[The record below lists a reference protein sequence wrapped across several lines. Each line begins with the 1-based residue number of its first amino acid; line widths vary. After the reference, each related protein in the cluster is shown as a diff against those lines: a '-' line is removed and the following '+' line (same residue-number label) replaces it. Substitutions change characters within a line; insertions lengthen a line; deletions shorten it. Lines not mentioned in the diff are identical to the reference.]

1 MAQTLGEAI
10 RLLNRLGVFDI
21 TDMSMDNNSENTY
34 NIAHRFQEEVIV
46 PLLAIQNNC
55 SFVMTQGE
63 RYLLFADKITAK
75 VVSWEDKNIVEFEE
89 DIKRLYSLD
98 AWSFLKKWYGVY
110 PQMTSLDFL
119 HIKVGKEENKNE

>member
-75 VVSWEDKNIVEFEE
+75 VVSWEDKNIVLLEE
-89 DIKRLYSLD
+89 DIKRLYNLD
-98 AWSFLKKWYGVY
+98 AWSFLKKWYNVY

-119 HIKVGKEENKNE
+119 HIKVGKEGNN

>member
-46 PLLAIQNNC
+46 PLLAIKNNC
-55 SFVMTQGE
+55 GFVLSKGD
-63 RYLLFADKITAK
+63 RYLLFADNITAK
-75 VVSWEDKNIVEFEE
+75 VVEWDSKSIVSLEE
-89 DIKRLYSLD
+89 DIKRLYNLD
-98 AWSFLKKWYGVY
+98 AWTFLKKWYRVY

-119 HIKVGKEENKNE
+119 HIKVGKEGNK

>member
-10 RLLNRLGVFDI
+10 RLLNRLGVFNI

-46 PLLAIQNNC
+46 PLLAIRNNC
-55 SFVMTQGE
+55 SFVTTQGE
-63 RYLLFADKITAK
+63 RYLLFADKITEK
-75 VVSWEDKNIVEFEE
+75 VISWEDKNIVLLEE
-89 DIKRLYSLD
+89 DIKRLYNLD
-98 AWSFLKKWYGVY
+98 AWSFLKKWYRVY

-119 HIKVGKEENKNE
+119 HIKVGKEGNNNE

>member
-46 PLLAIQNNC
+46 PLLAVKNNC
-55 SFVMTQGE
+55 SFVTSQGDK
-63 RYLLFADKITAK
+63 YLCFADNITAK
-75 VVSWEDKNIVEFEE
+75 VTYWKDKNIVTLEE
-89 DIKRLYSLD
+89 DIKRLYNLG
-98 AWSFLKKWYGVY
+98 AWTFLKKWYGVY

-119 HIKVGKEENKNE
+119 HIKVGKEGNNNE

>member
-75 VVSWEDKNIVEFEE
+75 VVSWEDKNIVLLEE
-89 DIKRLYSLD
+89 DIKRLYNLD
-98 AWSFLKKWYGVY
+98 ACSFLKKWYGVY
-110 PQMTSLDFL
+110 PQMPSLDFL
-119 HIKVGKEENKNE
+119 HIKVGQEENKNE

>member
-75 VVSWEDKNIVEFEE
+75 VVSWEDKNIVLLEE
-89 DIKRLYSLD
+89 DIKRLYNLD

>member
-34 NIAHRFQEEVIV
+34 NIAHRFQEEIIV
-46 PLLAIQNNC
+46 PLLAVQNNWG
-55 SFVMTQGE
+55 FVTTQGE
-63 RYLLFADKITAK
+63 RYLYFADRITAK
-75 VVSWEDKNIVEFEE
+75 VVSWEDKNIVDFEE
-89 DIKRLYSLD
+89 DIKRLYNLD

>member
-46 PLLAIQNNC
+46 PLLAIKNNC
-55 SFVMTQGE
+55 GFVMSKGE
-63 RYLLFADKITAK
+63 RYLLFADNITVK
-75 VVSWEDKNIVEFEE
+75 VVEWDSKSIVSLEE
-89 DIKRLYSLD
+89 DIKRLYNLD
-98 AWSFLKKWYGVY
+98 AWTFLKKWYNVY

-119 HIKVGKEENKNE
+119 HIKVGKEGNKNE

>member
-75 VVSWEDKNIVEFEE
+75 VVSWEDKNIVLFEE
-89 DIKRLYSLD
+89 DIKRLYNLD
-98 AWSFLKKWYGVY
+98 AWSFLKKWYRVY

-119 HIKVGKEENKNE
+119 HIKVGKEGNNNE

>member
-34 NIAHRFQEEVIV
+34 NIAHRFQEEVII

-75 VVSWEDKNIVEFEE
+75 VISWEDKNIVLLEE
-89 DIKRLYSLD
+89 DIKRLYNLD
-98 AWSFLKKWYGVY
+98 AWSFLKKWYRVY

-119 HIKVGKEENKNE
+119 HIKVGKEENNNE

>member
-34 NIAHRFQEEVIV
+34 KIAHRFQEEVIV

-55 SFVMTQGE
+55 GFVLSKGDK
-63 RYLLFADKITAK
+63 YLLFADNITAK
-75 VVSWEDKNIVEFEE
+75 VFEWDSKSIVSLEE
-89 DIKRLYSLD
+89 DIKRLYNLD
-98 AWSFLKKWYGVY
+98 AWYFLKKWYGVY

-119 HIKVGKEENKNE
+119 HIKVGKEGNKNE

>member
-46 PLLAIQNNC
+46 PLLAIRNNC

-63 RYLLFADKITAK
+63 RYLLFADKITAE
-75 VVSWEDKNIVEFEE
+75 VVSWEDKNIVLFEE
-89 DIKRLYSLD
+89 DIKRLYKLD

>member
-10 RLLNRLGVFDI
+10 RLLNRLGVFNI

-34 NIAHRFQEEVIV
+34 NIAHRFQKEVIV

-75 VVSWEDKNIVEFEE
+75 VVSWEDKNIVLLEE
-89 DIKRLYSLD
+89 DIKRLYNLD
-98 AWSFLKKWYGVY
+98 AWSFLKKWYGIY

-119 HIKVGKEENKNE
+119 HIKVGKEENNNE

>member
-75 VVSWEDKNIVEFEE
+75 VVSWEDKNIVLLEE
-89 DIKRLYSLD
+89 DIKRLYNLD
-98 AWSFLKKWYGVY
+98 AWSFLKKWYNVY

-119 HIKVGKEENKNE
+119 HIKVGKEGNKNE

>member
-34 NIAHRFQEEVIV
+34 KIAHRFSQEVIV

-55 SFVMTQGE
+55 SFVTTLGE
-63 RYLLFADKITAK
+63 RNLLFADKITAK
-75 VVSWEDKNIVEFEE
+75 VVSWEDKNIVLLEE
-89 DIKRLYSLD
+89 DIKRLYNLD
-98 AWSFLKKWYGVY
+98 AWSFLKKWYRVY

-119 HIKVGKEENKNE
+119 HIKVGKEGNN

>member
-75 VVSWEDKNIVEFEE
+75 VVSWEDKNIVLLEE
-89 DIKRLYSLD
+89 DIKRLYNLY
-98 AWSFLKKWYGVY
+98 AWSFLKKWYRVY

-119 HIKVGKEENKNE
+119 HIKVGKEGNKNE

>member
-21 TDMSMDNNSENTY
+21 TDMSMDNNGENTY
-34 NIAHRFQEEVIV
+34 NIAHRFSQEVIV

-55 SFVMTQGE
+55 GFVLSKGE
-63 RYLLFADKITAK
+63 RYLLFADNITAK
-75 VVSWEDKNIVEFEE
+75 VVEWDSKSIVSLEE
-89 DIKRLYSLD
+89 DIKRLYNLD
-98 AWSFLKKWYGVY
+98 AWSFLKKWYRVY

-119 HIKVGKEENKNE
+119 HIKVGKEGNKNE